1 MRHQASQLAS
11 IKNLD
16 IDELEEM
23 RKEHEKRLRELEKV
37 YMSKKENSSVGRI
50 IRERMG
56 FKSNESQGSE
66 SPREQFERDI
76 DAD

>member
-1 MRHQASQLAS
+1 LGS

-23 RKEHEKRLRELEKV
+23 RKEHEKRLKELERV

-56 FKSNESQGSE
+56 YPASKNESQASD
-66 SPREQFERDI
+66 SPRNGLEQFERDV
-76 DAD
+76 DDS